1 MVGYLGMEPRLLC
14 PGRRK
19 YPPLHEELVKKRSSV
34 TYNGQFGYDYLPRSV
49 IKKLQE
55 EIKQDLEK
63 FRKVKPNV
71 VLPSQPPL

>member
-1 MVGYLGMEPRLLC
+1 MGPRLIC

-19 YPPLHEELVKKRSSV
+19 YPQLHEELVKKRSTV
-34 TYNGQFGYDYLPRSV
+34 TYNGQFANDYLPKSI
-49 IKKLQE
+49 IKEVQE

-71 VLPSQPPL
+71 VLPTLL